1 MSKYLAL
8 QQASGGGAITATLYI
23 DKTYVSSHSKETL
36 SLYVNINNVG
46 PLCNA
51 KATVTQATGSC
62 PSEMNLKSGT
72 LCFSVSC
79 TGDSAIIKSATNS
92 GAFAWF
98 SSCPTSNPYC
108 SFNDSASSQSLQ
120 LLPPPAAP
128 QNQATPDP
136 PPVQQPDPASPVQ
149 PPDSAPVPALGDTS
163 APATANASPSAVLPV
178 TTSIVTQSPKAQAI
192 IAPNGGSPKT
202 TLPDNASNPTV
213 ESSGAAIGGAV
224 AGIIALFVALGI
236 VYVRNN
242 GSVSQLLP
250 TLFQSKPDIEAPAP
264 TSDFKTPGKRKPLP
278 IPKME
283 RTTDGKFAVPPTN
296 GLSTTVQSA
305 TLPLMST
312 NVVIQKPASAKKPQ
326 NAIRTPRSRDRVYV
340 APAAVDDNALRSK
353 AASPPKGLGAKRSA
367 RSLSPKVV
375 KRY

>member
-51 KATVTQATGSC
+51 KATVAQASGSC

-79 TGDSAIIKSATNS
+79 TGNSAIIKSATNS

-136 PPVQQPDPASPVQ
+136 PPVQQPVPDPAPPVQ
-149 PPDSAPVPALGDTS
+149 PPDAAPVPTLGDTS
-163 APATANASPSAVLPV
+163 APATANASPSDILPV

-192 IAPNGGSPKT
+192 IAPNGGLPKT
-202 TLPDNASNPTV
+202 TLPDNPSNPTMG
-213 ESSGAAIGGAV
+213 SSGAAIGGAV

-250 TLFQSKPDIEAPAP
+250 TLFQPKPDIEAPAR
-264 TSDFKTPGKRKPLP
+264 TSDSKTPGKRKPLP

-283 RTTDGKFAVPPTN
+283 RTADGKFAVPPTN

-312 NVVIQKPASAKKPQ
+312 NVVIQKPTSAQKPQ
-326 NAIRTPRSRDRVYV
+326 NAIRTPRSKDR
-340 APAAVDDNALRSK
+340 APATVDHNALPSK
-353 AASPPKGLGAKRSA
+353 AALPPKGLGAKRSA